1 MSDYEK
7 CIDFPITK
15 TDDNPTEEVENAEP
29 KDGEI
34 SNLPR
39 TTLIQ
44 RIDKVEIENE
54 TATLINY
61 LSALVLSASDY
72 LFEYSVDR
80 GTDPDRAEMAFTKG
94 MMLLEIAE
102 PLARKYIDLSE

>member
-15 TDDNPTEEVENAEP
+15 TDDTNPEEAENAEP
-29 KDGEI
+29 KDGDI
-34 SNLPR
+34 CNLPR

-44 RIDKVEIENE
+44 RIDKVEIEDE

-61 LSALVLSASDY
+61 LSALVLSATDY
-72 LFEYSVDR
+72 LFEYSAHR
-80 GTDPDRAEMAFTKG
+80 GIAPDQAEKAFTKC
-94 MMLLEIAE
+94 MMLLEIAK
-102 PLARKYIDLSE
+102 PLAEKYIDLSE